1 MAEDEKDG
9 VQQCHGNH
17 ICSLT
22 MNFIP
27 ASKGCFSFL
36 LSFGSDTPAALAL
49 ISMQLVA
56 PLKNPTI
63 LASSENNT
71 DIKKKKSAEQV
82 LLSSCVQHYNHASH
96 CQ

>member
-56 PLKNPTI
+56 PLKHPTI
-63 LASSENNT
+63 FASSENNI
-71 DIKKKKSAEQV
+71 DMKKKRNRQV
-82 LLSSCVQHYNHASH
+82 SSCVQHQNYPSR